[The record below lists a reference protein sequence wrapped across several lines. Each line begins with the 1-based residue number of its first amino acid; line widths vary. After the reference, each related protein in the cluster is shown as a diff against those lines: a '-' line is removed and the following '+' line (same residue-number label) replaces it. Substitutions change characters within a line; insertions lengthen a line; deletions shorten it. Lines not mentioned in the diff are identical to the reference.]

1 MNNTARTI
9 RVRNKLK
16 LVSSRPRLSIFKS
29 NRYLSVQLIDD
40 QNNKSILG
48 VHEKKMAGK
57 TKIERI
63 KQLAQQTAEQLKQAK
78 QTKVYFDRG
87 KNRYHGQ
94 IASFVEE
101 LRQAG
106 INI

>member
-1 MNNTARTI
+1 MNNTARST

-16 LVSSRPRLSIFKS
+16 LVSNRPRLSIFKS

-40 QNNKSILG
+40 HSNRSILG
-48 VHEKKMAGK
+48 VHEKKMTGL
-57 TKIERI
+57 TKLERV
-63 KQLAQQTAEQLKQAK
+63 KQLAQQTAVQLKQVK

-87 KNRYHGQ
+87 ENRYHGLV
-94 IASFVEE
+94 ASFVEE

>member
-1 MNNTARTI
+1 MDNKARTI

-16 LVSSRPRLSIFKS
+16 RVSNRPRLSIFKS

-40 QNNKSILG
+40 HNNRSILG
-48 VHEKKMAGK
+48 VHEKKMTGQ
-57 TKIERI
+57 TKIERV
-63 KQLAQQTAEQLKQAK
+63 KQLAQQTAELLKKAK
-78 QTKVYFDRG
+78 QTKIYFDRG
-87 KNRYHGQ
+87 ENRYHGLV
-94 IASFVEE
+94 AAFVEE

>member
-1 MNNTARTI
+1 MNNNSRKT

-16 LVSSRPRLSIFKS
+16 LVSNRPRLSIFKS

-48 VHEKKMAGK
+48 LHEKKMTGK
-57 TKIERI
+57 TKVERV
-63 KQLAQQTAEQLKQAK
+63 KQLAQQTAEQLKHAK

-87 KNRYHGQ
+87 ENRYHGLV
-94 IASFVEE
+94 ASFVEE